1 MARISTYDNA
11 SPVTLSDKVIGTSV
25 GATPANATKNFL
37 VSDILALF
45 EGQITLQDVLNA
57 GNTATQD
64 IILTGNITVT
74 GGNVTIGGG
83 LVDGTSSLGTSGQA
97 LLSNGS
103 TVYWGDVAES
113 SIYTGSGTVPDATV
127 ATLAG
132 SLTWLEG
139 AMKRVV
145 GARNI
150 VEVTQESDMPATL
163 VASTVYVIRGRV
175 TFTSSRTVSN
185 ANCAV
190 IGLDRDTDLINWT
203 GAGALFTV
211 TETDFTL
218 RSLGFTSSELGA
230 SILTGTN
237 LDALEYNDGRDKIIS
252 INDCD
257 VRGLAG
263 VMDLNGFKLIDIDN
277 CVFRYVRATNFGLRF
292 QDVDQLSIQNS
303 QFFDWFNDSSPG
315 TGYATVP
322 MIELEANNISSFL
335 SVIVDG
341 CYIHPQDVQKGM
353 EINTSSTT
361 LYGVISNNV
370 WANAGLGTL
379 SDIFPN
385 DYSDASMVGYNISG
399 NRGIEDSSAYILA
412 SVAGNTNTTT
422 ITTINTPVRVDLGVL
437 ATAVESERFS
447 VSTGGLITCNQ
458 SQTFKGK
465 ISVSISHYSPTGND
479 DFRFLIKKG
488 ATILT
493 SSGIVDH
500 SANNITEVTL
510 NFITQFTNGTALE
523 LWVENLTGTHDIQ
536 VTDMQFSIHE

>member
-1 MARISTYDNA
+1 
-11 SPVTLSDKVIGTSV
+11 
-25 GATPANATKNFL
+25 
-37 VSDILALF
+37 
-45 EGQITLQDVLNA
+45 
-57 GNTATQD
+57 
-64 IILTGNITVT
+64 
-74 GGNVTIGGG
+74 
-83 LVDGTSSLGTSGQA
+83 
-97 LLSNGS
+97 
-103 TVYWGDVAES
+103 
-113 SIYTGSGTVPDATV
+113 
-127 ATLAG
+127 
-132 SLTWLEG
+132 
-139 AMKRVV
+139 
-145 GARNI
+145 
-150 VEVTQESDMPATL
+150 MPATL

-335 SVIVDG
+335 SVIIDG

-353 EINTSSTT
+353 EVNTSSTT

-379 SDIFPN
+379 SDLFPN

-399 NRGIEDSSAYILA
+399 NRGIEDSSAHMLSTLSA
-412 SVAGNTNTTT
+412 TNSADTV
-422 ITTINTPVRVDLGVL
+422 ISTINTPVQVALGGL
-437 ATAVESERFS
+437 AVATESERFS
-447 VSTGGLITCNQ
+447 VATDGTITCSQ
-458 SQTFKGK
+458 SQPFKGK
-465 ISVSISHYSPTGND
+465 ISVSISHYSSTGND

-488 ATILT
+488 ATIVT

-500 SANNITEVTL
+500 SGNNITSVNL
-510 NFITQFTNGTALE
+510 NFITQINNGTAFQ
-523 LWVENLTGTHDIQ
+523 LWVENITGTHNLR

>member
-45 EGQITLQDVLNA
+45 EGQINLQDVLNA

-132 SLTWLEG
+132 SLTWLDG

-353 EINTSSTT
+353 EISTSSTT

-379 SDIFPN
+379 SDLFPN

-412 SVAGNTNTTT
+412 SVARNTNTTT
-422 ITTINTPVRVDLGVL
+422 ITTINTPVRVDLGGL

-510 NFITQFTNGTALE
+510 NFITQFTNGTTLE
-523 LWVENLTGTHDIQ
+523 LWVENITGTHDIL

>member
-45 EGQITLQDVLNA
+45 EGQINLQDVLNA

-132 SLTWLEG
+132 SLTWLDG

-353 EINTSSTT
+353 EISTSSTT

-379 SDIFPN
+379 SDLFPN

-412 SVAGNTNTTT
+412 SVARNTNTTT
-422 ITTINTPVRVDLGVL
+422 ITTINTPVRVDLGGL

-523 LWVENLTGTHDIQ
+523 LWVENITGTHDIQ
-536 VTDMQFSIHE
+536 VTEMQFSIHE

>member
-45 EGQITLQDVLNA
+45 EGQINLQDVLNA

-353 EINTSSTT
+353 EISTSSTT

-379 SDIFPN
+379 SDLFPN

-412 SVAGNTNTTT
+412 SVARNTNTTT
-422 ITTINTPVRVDLGVL
+422 ITTINTPVRVDLGGL

-510 NFITQFTNGTALE
+510 NFITQFTNGTTLE
-523 LWVENLTGTHDIQ
+523 LWVENITGTHDIL

>member
-45 EGQITLQDVLNA
+45 ETEITLQDVLNA

-103 TVYWGDVAES
+103 TVYWSDVAES

-175 TFTSSRTVSN
+175 NFTSSRTVSN
-185 ANCAV
+185 GNCAV

-203 GAGALFTV
+203 GTGALFTV

-218 RSLGFTSSELGA
+218 RSLGFNSSELGA

-252 INDCD
+252 VNDCD

-303 QFFDWFNDSSPG
+303 QFFDWFDSSSPL
-315 TGYATVP
+315 TGFATVP
-322 MIELEANNISSFL
+322 MIELQANNISSFL

-353 EINTSSTT
+353 EISTSSTT

-385 DYSDASMVGYNISG
+385 DYSDASMLGYNISG
-399 NRGIEDSSAYILA
+399 NRGIEDSAAYILA
-412 SVAGNTNTTT
+412 AVGRNTAKTT
-422 ITTINTPVRVDLGVL
+422 ITTQFTPVQVNL
-437 ATAVESERFS
+437 
-447 VSTGGLITCNQ
+447 GGLAVALESQRMGVSPGGTIDCNQ
-458 SQTFKGK
+458 TQTFKGK

-479 DFRFLIKKG
+479 DFVFYLKKG
-488 ATILT
+488 ATIL
-493 SSGIVDH
+493 SSTAITDH
-500 SANNITEVTL
+500 SGNNITSVTL
-510 NFITQFTNGTALE
+510 NAITGIANGTALE
-523 LWVENLTGTHDIQ
+523 LWVENQTGTHDIL

>member
-45 EGQITLQDVLNA
+45 EGQINLQDVLNA

-303 QFFDWFNDSSPG
+303 QFFDWFNNSSPG

-353 EINTSSTT
+353 EISTSSTT

-379 SDIFPN
+379 SDLFPN

-412 SVAGNTNTTT
+412 SVARNTNTTT
-422 ITTINTPVRVDLGVL
+422 ITTINTPVRVDLGGL

-510 NFITQFTNGTALE
+510 NFITQFTNGTTLE
-523 LWVENLTGTHDIQ
+523 LWVENITGTHDIL